1 MDWIDVDHKLPK
13 RRGDSSALVLIARPL
28 RSRPKRLVV
37 TVGYLQRFNAGGEW
51 IWVDALS
58 RVLDLPS
65 VRYWMPLPDPPAV
78 QRTAVGVV
86 GRAASVAFEVGE

>member
-28 RSRPKRLVV
+28 RSRPARLVV
-37 TVGYLQRFNAGGEW
+37 TVGYLQKFDGDY

-65 VRYWMPLPDPPAV
+65 VRYWMPLPDPPDV
-78 QRTAVGVV
+78 QRKPVE
-86 GRAASVAFEVGE
+86 VAFDVGQEVKE